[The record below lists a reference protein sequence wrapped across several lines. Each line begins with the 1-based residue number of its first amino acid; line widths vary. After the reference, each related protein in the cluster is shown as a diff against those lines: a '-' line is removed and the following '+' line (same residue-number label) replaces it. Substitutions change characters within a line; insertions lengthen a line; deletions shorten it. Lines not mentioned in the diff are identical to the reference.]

1 VHIKFLEQGSG
12 SGESAANYLLQDR
25 DHTGENRAGIDVLLG
40 NPHAVAAVADS
51 LDFKRKYSSAVIS
64 WAPTDRPT
72 PEEIKEVVSDF
83 EKMARAGLGD
93 RVPLAV
99 VQHDEP
105 GGGVHVH
112 ILIARVDL
120 ETGKTYNPAPPGWQ
134 RSFDPI
140 RDYHNAQHDWARPDD
155 PDRAR
160 MIAPAGHKLKNK
172 DARQAKNDLSL
183 YIKDAVD
190 NGLASNRADVIS
202 ALAEFGEITRAGKNY
217 ISVKP
222 PGFEKPIRLK
232 GGYFNE
238 QFSVGTEGTLTVE
251 EDRES
256 GNGAADRSRRAAEA
270 LKKIETAISSRTAYN
285 FERYQ
290 VRKSSVAAVPE
301 PDPDPVDRLGPDPR
315 PRPGSD
321 HGSGV
326 LETGGEHRKKT
337 GSTFDSQRRDGRQL
351 RPGVSAARSI
361 PRRVSKLKWAMGIL
375 IKLKSEIE
383 HLIMNSNTELEQ
395 FKTEIDLSIF
405 LEQQGYQKDNFAS
418 CRSSAVYRSGPDEKL
433 IIGRRGDHFVYT
445 NTKNPSDAGSIID
458 FVQKRTGK
466 SLGQVR
472 QALRPVLGGGEYLPQ
487 QDWAEPAESVEKS
500 QWTWAN
506 TGRVFDPRYL
516 QDRGIDIETIEKYR
530 ERIHQTRRGNFLFGH
545 YGPQGFSGFEIKSP
559 DGTGRFAAGCEKT
572 FFSCLTD
579 QKLVKRLVVTETA
592 IDALSYAQMDGL
604 RDDTAYLSLAGNPS
618 PEQLEQLR
626 ALAGM
631 DNILSI
637 VLAHDND
644 QGGDRQ
650 AEKCRQALVG
660 VDVRIDRHAP
670 ADAGADWNQVL
681 QDQQQKLG
689 YGGPKM

>member
-270 LKKIETAISSRTAYN
+270 LKKIEAAISSRTAYN

-301 PDPDPVDRLGPDPR
+301 PDPDPGDRLGPDPR

-326 LETGGEHRKKT
+326 LETGGEHRKKI

-361 PRRVSKLKWAMGIL
+361 PRRVSKRKWSMGNL

-383 HLIMNSNTELEQ
+383 HLMINSNTELER
-395 FKTEIDLSIF
+395 FRTEIDLSIF
-405 LEQQGYQKDNFAS
+405 LEQQGYKRDSFVS
-418 CRSSAVYRSGPDEKL
+418 CKSSAVYRHGPAEKL
-433 IIGRRGDHFVYT
+433 IVRKRSHHFFYT
-445 NTKNPSDAGSIID
+445 NIKNSKDAGSIID
-458 FVQKRTGK
+458 FVQRRTGK

-472 QALRPVLGGGEYLPQ
+472 QVLRPVLVGGKYQPRH
-487 QDWAEPAESVEKS
+487 DWKEPAESLEKS
-500 QWTWAN
+500 QWTWLN
-506 TGRVFDPRYL
+506 TGQVFDPRYL
-516 QDRGIDIETIEKYR
+516 QDRGINIETIEKYR
-530 ERIHQTRRGNFLFGH
+530 NRIHQTRNGIFLFGH
-545 YGPQGFSGFEIKSP
+545 YGSSGFSGFEIKSP
-559 DGTGRFAAGCEKT
+559 DGTDRFATGCDK
-572 FFSCLTD
+572 FFFPCLTD
-579 QKLVKRLVVTETA
+579 QRLVRRLVLTETA
-592 IDALSYAQMDGL
+592 IDALSYAQIDGL
-604 RDDTAYLSLAGNPS
+604 RDDTAYLSLAGEHS
-618 PEQLEQLR
+618 PDQLKQLR
-626 ALAGM
+626 VLAEM
-631 DNILSI
+631 DKILSV
-637 VLAHDND
+637 VLAHEND

-650 AEKCRQALVG
+650 ADKCRQLLEG
-660 VDVRIDRHAP
+660 IDVCVERHTPVETGHA
-670 ADAGADWNQVL
+670 WNQVL
-681 QDQQQKLG
+681 QDQQKLD